1 MRGTQRHGRAIAG
14 PFVVAMLLLGGPAR
28 AEGEGLEKAGHSAR
42 VAPAVA
48 EFNLGIQAF
57 DRSAYAEAYEHLRRS
72 LELDPHFKTA
82 AVLGQA
88 ALALERPAE
97 AATWFAWTL
106 LNMPSGE
113 APEVRLQI
121 QTELDRLKQQAIE
134 VTIQAAMLDTAL
146 TIDGNPWPLPVTN
159 GTKVYLEPGKH
170 ELALIHDGRQLLV
183 TQVEGVGG
191 STTVVTA
198 SPDTVEPRVAPLPP
212 KAATVVPS
220 IVHADGEVRHRA
232 DAHDPRAPAWL
243 LPTAI
248 VTSAATLGA
257 VGLGSLWHRTAS
269 EADEDIA
276 SLATELRGQGPIPCD
291 PSAPSTPTECQDLV
305 ARDQDRVWNANAS
318 TAAFVSAGVLAVASA
333 GLWVWLWNSDSSRDV
348 AVSYSS
354 VSGVHQLLLR
364 GSL

>member
-1 MRGTQRHGRAIAG
+1 
-14 PFVVAMLLLGGPAR
+14 MLLLGAPTR
-28 AEGEGLEKAGHSAR
+28 AEGESVDSVHQPAD
-42 VAPAVA
+42 VAPAV
-48 EFNLGIQAF
+48 EQFNLGIQAF
-57 DRSAYAEAYEHLRRS
+57 DLSAYAEAYEHLRRS
-72 LELDPHFKTA
+72 FELEAHFKTA

-88 ALALERPAE
+88 TLALGRPAE
-97 AATWFAWTL
+97 AATWFAWSL

-113 APEVRLQI
+113 TLEVQSQI
-121 QTELDRLKQQAIE
+121 RAELDRLKQQAIE
-134 VTIQAAMLDTAL
+134 VTIQSVTANVML
-146 TIDGNPWPLPVTN
+146 TIDGAAWPQAVTN

-170 ELALIHDGRQLLV
+170 ELALIHDGRLLLA

-198 SPDTVEPRVAPLPP
+198 PPETVEPRVVPLPP

-220 IVHADGEVRHRA
+220 IVHTDGDVRHRA
-232 DAHDPRAPAWL
+232 DAHDPGAPAWL

-248 VTSAATLGA
+248 VTSAATLGT
-257 VGLGSLWHRTAS
+257 VGLGALWHRTAI

-291 PSAPSTPTECQDLV
+291 PSAPSMPTECQDLV
-305 ARDQDRVWNANAS
+305 ARDKDRVWNANAS